1 MSKRRYK
8 SLVDICVVWKR
19 ERKERGEKDEMC
31 KHQSLHG
38 T

>member
-8 SLVDICVVWKR
+8 DLLDICVVWKR

-31 KHQSLHG
+31 V
-38 T
+38 